1 MEHTLSFTPEERAEI
16 ERLKSLYP
24 HPKAA
29 LMPVLWMAQKKWGWL
44 SEDVMRVVA
53 DVMQLPYAHVLGV
66 ARFYTMYFKKP
77 MGKYHI
83 QVCTNVS
90 CMLRG
95 GEELYERLC
104 KSSGISPW
112 RAHSRWTLLDRGSR
126 VHGRVRWR
134 TDDRNQRRLLR
145 KRHLRGCRTHSAN
158 ATVTG
163 RLDAILLAIA
173 AVAGWL
179 SAAISRKSALAFDL
193 QAIIGGEFWRAITA
207 QWIVPNALSAAFA
220 ALVILTVVP
229 RVVGLLGRGLFWFLT
244 LLLSIA
250 SAVAVALALVA
261 AGSERFTY
269 PLPPMVMMLG
279 LVSLFLPQ
287 KTLSIGSWQL
297 RSRHIG
303 AATVVGAGAIGL
315 ASILPLRTIDVFI
328 VVGQWCVASAAAL
341 VGVGVVHHRA
351 LLRQFT
357 AFQQSQ
363 PAHVYVSTE
372 SVYSNA
378 PPSRTFCCDTSAL
391 HNRC

>member
-1 MEHTLSFTPEERAEI
+1 MSNAF
-16 ERLKSLYP
+16 
-24 HPKAA
+24 
-29 LMPVLWMAQKKWGWL
+29 
-44 SEDVMRVVA
+44 
-53 DVMQLPYAHVLGV
+53 
-66 ARFYTMYFKKP
+66 
-77 MGKYHI
+77 
-83 QVCTNVS
+83 
-90 CMLRG
+90 
-95 GEELYERLC
+95 C
-104 KSSGISPW
+104 K
-112 RAHSRWTLLDRGSR
+112 RY
-126 VHGRVRWR
+126 
-134 TDDRNQRRLLR
+134 RN
-145 KRHLRGCRTHSAN
+145 
-158 ATVTG
+158 G

-303 AATVVGAGAIGL
+303 SATVVGAGAIGL

-372 SVYSNA
+372 SVYSTPRPQERSA
-378 PPSRTFCCDTSAL
+378 AIPPPYTTDAEYADAL
-391 HNRC
+391 LEKIFQHGVASLTEEERQFLKSYSQRL